1 MKIIFDA
8 SVLGLGV
15 YSSAARTGIYRVA
28 IQILKGLVQ
37 QKNIEIGIVSTEN
50 LVETLQ
56 FLKINFPENNFQ
68 LINNQRDI
76 QKARIENF
84 CLNVFPLNSTP
95 QKVLR
100 KVILKLRGNNSE
112 FRIDTEKITNFQLYY
127 SPFLPIPKE
136 INQLPIIK
144 KAITVYDLIPLVFP
158 NYTTQWS
165 TDNIKKV
172 LDSIAEDTKVA
183 SISASTKTDLLKFT
197 DLNSENIHV
206 IPIAADTKLFQ
217 KVTDRNKIKAAKQT
231 YGISEVPYF
240 LSVSTLEP
248 RKNFETTIKAFT
260 HFVETN
266 ATTNIQLVLVGTK
279 GWKFE
284 KIFDELKA
292 SPQVQSKII
301 FTGFVADNDL
311 PALYSGALGFVFPT
325 LYEGFGLTPLEAMLC
340 GTPVISSNN
349 SSIPEVVGDAGILVE
364 ATNVVALSE
373 AMFSIYSDAE
383 LRENLKIKA
392 FKKAKEFS
400 EERTVSDYLALF
412 QSLVS

>member
-1 MKIIFDA
+1 MKLIFDA

-15 YSSAARTGIYRVA
+15 YSSAARTGIYRVTL
-28 IQILKGLVQ
+28 QILKGLTQ
-37 QKNIEIGIVSTEN
+37 QKNIEIGIAAVEN
-50 LVETLQ
+50 LPETLQ
-56 FLKINFPENNFQ
+56 FLRINFPANKFQ
-68 LINNQRDI
+68 LLNYQEDI
-76 QKARIENF
+76 KKARVHNF
-84 CLNVFPLNSTP
+84 FLNFFSLNSVP
-95 QKVLR
+95 QKIIR
-100 KVILKLRGNNSE
+100 KLFLKLQSSKTIYELDSE
-112 FRIDTEKITNFQLYY
+112 KTVHFQLYY
-127 SPFLPIPKE
+127 SSFLPIPKE
-136 INQLPIIK
+136 INQLPEIK
-144 KAITVYDLIPLVFP
+144 KVLTVHDLIPLVYP
-158 NYTTQWS
+158 KYTTEWS
-165 TDNIKKV
+165 ADNIKKV
-172 LDSIAEDTKVA
+172 IESIAEGTKVV
-183 SISASTKTDLLKFT
+183 SISASTKADLLKFT
-197 DLNSENIHV
+197 DVNSENIHI
-206 IPIAADTKLFQ
+206 IPISADTKLFQ
-217 KVTDRNKIKAAKQT
+217 KVTDRNKIQAAKQT
-231 YGISEVPYF
+231 YGISETPYF

-248 RKNFETTIKAFT
+248 RKNFETTIKAFS

-266 ATTNIQLVLVGTK
+266 ETTNIQLVLVGTK

-284 KIFDELKA
+284 KIFEELKA

-373 AMFSIYSDAE
+373 AMLFIFSDAE

-392 FKKAKEFS
+392 FEKAKEFS
-400 EERTVSDYLALF
+400 EERTVFDYLALF